1 MACFVLLPPFWDSP
15 FCLIVNKLTTSINP
29 FMHSVEKWPN
39 IFLKS
44 YSLTTARFFK
54 YVWPFF
60 NLCMKGLHLKFQEIQ
75 KTLKLNRTKNM
86 HRLFKLLRDTKR
98 HEKLLKIS
106 RIIATSTNDEKKAL
120 FLEFNRNTRL

>member
-1 MACFVLLPPFWDSP
+1 MFGHFS
-15 FCLIVNKLTTSINP
+15 T
-29 FMHSVEKWPN
+29 
-39 IFLKS
+39 
-44 YSLTTARFFK
+44 
-54 YVWPFF
+54 
-60 NLCMKGLHLKFQEIQ
+60 LCMKGLHLKFQEIQ